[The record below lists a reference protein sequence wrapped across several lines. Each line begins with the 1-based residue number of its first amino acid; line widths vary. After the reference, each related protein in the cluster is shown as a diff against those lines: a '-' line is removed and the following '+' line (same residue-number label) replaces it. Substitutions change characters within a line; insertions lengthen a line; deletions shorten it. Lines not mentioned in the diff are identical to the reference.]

1 MEAGLNGLPGPKAV
15 EQEIRPEQDPA
26 LTHLRQTMVE
36 TVGER
41 ILP

>member
-1 MEAGLNGLPGPKAV
+1 MDAGLDGLPGPKAV

-26 LTHLRQTMVE
+26 PTQLQHTMVE